1 MNDVVQTMMNC
12 IKYEIRGQKE
22 RENVVLP
29 EVSVRFLTELYKLSK
44 AHDVAHLVGDA
55 LNKCGAFNNL
65 PDTIEENERAT
76 IIKIKAKFDEQVF
89 TAVYRYENINYELE
103 QIKQTFNEAKI
114 PFIPLKGSVIR
125 KYYPEP
131 WMRTSCDIDILVKE
145 EDLEKAVKSL
155 TEKKGFKQDGKRNFH
170 DISLYS
176 PAGIHLELHFNIK
189 ETVEKLDAV
198 LQTAWEH
205 ATKNENSENEYEYK
219 FSEDFFLFH
228 LYAHASYHFI
238 GGGCGVRPFI
248 DFYLLKRN
256 LTFDNEKA
264 EALLDSAGIK
274 FFAKKVEE
282 LSEVWFGERA
292 HDEITKEAEEFV
304 LSGGV
309 YGNAVNHAAVK
320 QAEKGK
326 SAHLRSRIWLPYKN
340 LIVLYPSLKGKR
352 ILQPLYEIRRWFK
365 LFKKST
371 FQRSVRELKTN
382 ASMKQEEVSK
392 AQKLL
397 NDLELL

>member
-29 EVSVRFLTELYKLSK
+29 EVSVRFLTELYKLAK

-65 PDTIEENERAT
+65 PDTTEENERAT
-76 IIKIKAKFDEQVF
+76 ISKIKAKFDEQVF

-103 QIKQTFNEAKI
+103 QIKQAFNEAKI

-145 EDLEKAVKSL
+145 EDLDKAVKVL
-155 TEKKGFKQDGKRNFH
+155 TEKKDFKQDGKRNFH

-198 LQTAWEH
+198 LETAWEH
-205 ATKNENSENEYEYK
+205 AAKKENCENEYEYK
-219 FSEDFFLFH
+219 FSAEFFLFH
-228 LYAHASYHFI
+228 LYAHSSYHFVS
-238 GGGCGVRPFI
+238 GGCGVRPFL
-248 DFYLLKRN
+248 DLYLLNKKIKYDR
-256 LTFDNEKA
+256 EKLN
-264 EALLDSAGIK
+264 ALLEEAGIK
-274 FFAKKVEE
+274 KFAEEVEHLAE
-282 LSEVWFGERA
+282 TWFGELEYTNLTRR
-292 HDEITKEAEEFV
+292 IEEYI
-304 LSGGV
+304 LNGGV
-309 YGNAVNHAAVK
+309 YGTLENRVAVEQGK
-320 QAEKGK
+320 QGK
-326 SAHLRSRIWLPYKN
+326 FGYALSRIWLPYKT
-340 LIVLYPSLKGKR
+340 LKFRYPSLEKHKW
-352 ILQPLYEIRRWFK
+352 LLPFYEIRRWVAI
-365 LFKKST
+365 LFDGGVKRGSN
-371 FQRSVRELKTN
+371 ELKVN
-382 ASMKQEEVSK
+382 ANLSDEKKQAAK
-392 AQKLL
+392 RLI
-397 NDLELL
+397 DELGL